1 MTHDCRRTVRN
12 RLLGKLESQDGG
24 GRRRIKMEDAEA
36 SSPILRGWSGGIGT
50 WRGLLSLKLVRSQD
64 RCLLDCLKGA
74 RSWCS
79 SCRKAAA
86 VGEAGEEETG
96 KNLMPCSEPME
107 RQLK

>member
-1 MTHDCRRTVRN
+1 MRN
-12 RLLGKLESQDGG
+12 RLLGKLESQGG
-24 GRRRIKMEDAEA
+24 EGRWRIKMEDAEA
-36 SSPILRGWSGGIGT
+36 SSGGIGT